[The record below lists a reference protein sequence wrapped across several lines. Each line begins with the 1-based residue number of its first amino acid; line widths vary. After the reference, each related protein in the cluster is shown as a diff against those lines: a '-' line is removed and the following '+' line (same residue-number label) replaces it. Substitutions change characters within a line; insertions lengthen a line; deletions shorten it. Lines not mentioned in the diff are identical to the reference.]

1 MKHTVFRTTFW
12 TTKCRLWGVFG
23 GAFFHPKTD
32 QNDIR
37 NDMENEAPKKVDLGP
52 GGGGADDAGTSRST
66 LAPVVKRTF
75 PKKTAILR
83 GRGTQMAQASVYEP
97 LKDRL

>member
-1 MKHTVFRTTFW
+1 MISEMTWKMKPQ
-12 TTKCRLWGVFG
+12 KGGFG
-23 GAFFHPKTD
+23 SW
-32 QNDIR
+32 R
-37 NDMENEAPKKVDLGP
+37 EW
-52 GGGGADDAGTSRST
+52 GADDAGTSGGT

-75 PKKTAILR
+75 PKKMTILR